1 MKKGAFVF
9 LLLLISF
16 SAISQNLYFKDVLK
30 SSRETLYRNLVQISI
45 NKNLSLPL
53 TDSTEDNWQ
62 DAFNAIELLKYKSP
76 WINSRIE
83 KGIEEMNSR
92 SVSFQRA
99 MIALVYSNYPAIFY
113 QQTRF
118 LLSQTTDAKLFAMCA
133 NYILQSNKG
142 EQDINFLA
150 VKTQQQ
156 LQQDPDNAILQQL
169 QYQLLHFKNPD
180 TVPDVKSFLQK
191 NYLPGQVLLI
201 SFQRKNR
208 NYPGLVIVRDA
219 NGNFIKDDSTKMLFA
234 VAQLARSMSNM
245 PGYISNGNTPE
256 GIFRMDGFDVS
267 RSSFI
272 GPTPNIQLS
281 MPFKTK
287 ESRFFNDSSLTDTSW
302 NINLYKKLLPK
313 DWQNY
318 YPIYQTYYAGKAGRT
333 EIIAH
338 GTTINPEYYHAQPYY
353 PIPPTQGCLSTKE
366 IWDEKTGHQTISDQ
380 RTLVNAMV
388 KAGGSHGYTIIINI
402 DDEQRPVLLADILP
416 FF

>member
-9 LLLLISF
+9 LLFSISF

-30 SSRETLYRNLVQISI
+30 SSRETLYRNLVQNTI

-62 DAFNAIELLKYKSP
+62 DAFNAMELLKYKSP

-83 KGIEEMNSR
+83 KGIEGMHSR
-92 SVSFQRA
+92 SISFQRA
-99 MIALVYSNYPAIFY
+99 IIDLVYSNYPEIFY

-118 LLSQTTDAKLFAMCA
+118 LLSQTTDAKLLAMCA
-133 NYILQSNKG
+133 NYILQSTKAD
-142 EQDINFLA
+142 EDINFLA

-169 QYQLLHFKNPD
+169 QYQLLHFKKPD
-180 TVPDVKSFLQK
+180 AVPDVKSFLQK

-208 NYPGLVIVRDA
+208 NYPGLVIVRDT

-256 GIFRMDGFDVS
+256 GIFKMDGFDVS

-281 MPFKTK
+281 MPFETK
-287 ESRFFNDSSLTDTSW
+287 ENRFFNDSSLTDTTW
-302 NINLYKKLLPK
+302 NITLYTKLLPRN
-313 DWQNY
+313 WQNY
-318 YPIYQTYYAGKAGRT
+318 Y
-333 EIIAH
+333 
-338 GTTINPEYYHAQPYY
+338 
-353 PIPPTQGCLSTKE
+353 
-366 IWDEKTGHQTISDQ
+366 
-380 RTLVNAMV
+380 
-388 KAGGSHGYTIIINI
+388 
-402 DDEQRPVLLADILP
+402 
-416 FF
+416 

>member
-9 LLLLISF
+9 LLFLISF
-16 SAISQNLYFKDVLK
+16 TAVSQNLYFKDVLK
-30 SSRETLYRNLVQISI
+30 SNRETLYRNLVQNII

-53 TDSTEDNWQ
+53 TDSTEEHWQ
-62 DAFNAIELLKYKSP
+62 DAFNAMELLKYKSP

-83 KGIEEMNSR
+83 KAIEEMHSR
-92 SVSFQRA
+92 SVSFQRS
-99 MIALVYSNYPAIFY
+99 IIDLVYSNYPEIFY

-118 LLSQTTDAKLFAMCA
+118 LLSQTTDAKLLAMCA
-133 NYILQSNKG
+133 NYILQSNKAA
-142 EQDINFLA
+142 EDIDFLA
-150 VKTQQQ
+150 VKTKQQ
-156 LQQDPDNAILQQL
+156 LQQSPDDPILQQL
-169 QYQLLHFKNPD
+169 QYQLLHYKKQD
-180 TVPDVKSFLQK
+180 AVPDVKSFLQK

-208 NYPGLVIVRDA
+208 NYPGLVIVRDT

-234 VAQLARSMSNM
+234 VPQLARSMSNM

-281 MPFKTK
+281 MPFETK
-287 ESRFFNDSSLTDTSW
+287 EKRFFNDSSLTDTTW

-313 DWQNY
+313 NWQDY

-338 GTTINPEYYHAQPYY
+338 GNTINPEYYHAQPYY

-388 KAGGSHGYTIIINI
+388 KAGGSHGYAIVINI
-402 DDEQRPVLLADILP
+402 DDEQRPVLLGDILLY
-416 FF
+416 F